1 METLSK
7 YISPTGKIL
16 PRRYTQ
22 AVRKGAKEV
31 GKGYKEGAHNGITS
45 VCKGVRGMK
54 QVEVLLVK
62 DVPNLGKA
70 GDVVKVKW
78 GYAKNYLIPKGFA
91 LSATESVLKNYENI
105 KKMKELSLQRRKRRM
120 EKLARELSKE
130 KLLFVL
136 KVNEEGK
143 PYGSVSSADIV
154 KKLKEKGYNI
164 DRSMVQIDSI
174 SEFGTFQIPI
184 KLHPEVVANLK
195 IVVEPER

>member
-1 METLSK
+1 
-7 YISPTGKIL
+7 
-16 PRRYTQ
+16 
-22 AVRKGAKEV
+22 
-31 GKGYKEGAHNGITS
+31 
-45 VCKGVRGMK
+45 MK

-70 GDVVKVKW
+70 GNVVKVKW

-91 LSATESVLKNYENI
+91 LLATESVLKNYENI
-105 KKMKELSLQRRKRRM
+105 KKMKELSLQRKKKKM
-120 EKLARELSKE
+120 EKLASELSKE

-143 PYGSVSSADIV
+143 PYGSVSSSDIV

>member
-1 METLSK
+1 
-7 YISPTGKIL
+7 
-16 PRRYTQ
+16 
-22 AVRKGAKEV
+22 
-31 GKGYKEGAHNGITS
+31 
-45 VCKGVRGMK
+45 MK
-54 QVEVLLVK
+54 QVEILLVK

-91 LSATESVLKNYENI
+91 LFATESVLKSYENI
-105 KKMKELSLQRRKRRM
+105 KKMKELSLQRKKKKM
-120 EKLARELSKE
+120 EKLASELSKE

-143 PYGSVSSADIV
+143 PYGSVSSSDIV

-164 DRSMVQIDSI
+164 ERSMVQIDSI

>member
-1 METLSK
+1 
-7 YISPTGKIL
+7 
-16 PRRYTQ
+16 
-22 AVRKGAKEV
+22 
-31 GKGYKEGAHNGITS
+31 
-45 VCKGVRGMK
+45 MK

-62 DVPNLGKA
+62 DIPNLGKA

-78 GYAKNYLIPKGFA
+78 GYAKNYLIPKGLA

-105 KKMKELSLQRRKRRM
+105 KKMKELSLQRKKKRL
-120 EKLARELSKE
+120 EKLAREISKE

-136 KVNEEGK
+136 KVNEEGR
-143 PYGSVSSADIV
+143 PYGSVSSSDIV

-164 DRSMVQIDSI
+164 HRSMVQIDSI

>member
-1 METLSK
+1 
-7 YISPTGKIL
+7 
-16 PRRYTQ
+16 
-22 AVRKGAKEV
+22 
-31 GKGYKEGAHNGITS
+31 
-45 VCKGVRGMK
+45 MK
-54 QVEVLLVK
+54 QVEILLVK

-91 LSATESVLKNYENI
+91 LLATESVLKNYENI
-105 KKMKELSLQRRKRRM
+105 KKMKELSLQRKKKRM
-120 EKLARELSKE
+120 EKLASELSKD

-164 DRSMVQIDSI
+164 DRSMVQVDSI
-174 SEFGTFQIPI
+174 AEFGTFQIPI

>member
-1 METLSK
+1 
-7 YISPTGKIL
+7 
-16 PRRYTQ
+16 
-22 AVRKGAKEV
+22 
-31 GKGYKEGAHNGITS
+31 
-45 VCKGVRGMK
+45 MK

-78 GYAKNYLIPKGFA
+78 GYAKNYLIPKGLA

-105 KKMKELSLQRRKRRM
+105 KKMKELSLQRRKKKM
-120 EKLARELSKE
+120 EKLASELSKE

-143 PYGSVSSADIV
+143 PYGSVSSSDIV

>member
-1 METLSK
+1 
-7 YISPTGKIL
+7 
-16 PRRYTQ
+16 
-22 AVRKGAKEV
+22 
-31 GKGYKEGAHNGITS
+31 
-45 VCKGVRGMK
+45 MK

-78 GYAKNYLIPKGFA
+78 GYAKNYLIPKGLA

-105 KKMKELSLQRRKRRM
+105 KKMKELSLQRKKKKM
-120 EKLARELSKE
+120 EKLANELSKE

-143 PYGSVSSADIV
+143 PYGSVSSSDIV

>member
-1 METLSK
+1 
-7 YISPTGKIL
+7 
-16 PRRYTQ
+16 
-22 AVRKGAKEV
+22 
-31 GKGYKEGAHNGITS
+31 
-45 VCKGVRGMK
+45 MK

-70 GDVVKVKW
+70 GDVVKVRW

-91 LSATESVLKNYENI
+91 LSATESVLKSYENI
-105 KKMKELSLQRRKRRM
+105 KKMKEISLQRKKKKM

-143 PYGSVSSADIV
+143 PYGSVSSSDIV

>member
-1 METLSK
+1 
-7 YISPTGKIL
+7 
-16 PRRYTQ
+16 
-22 AVRKGAKEV
+22 
-31 GKGYKEGAHNGITS
+31 
-45 VCKGVRGMK
+45 MK

-70 GDVVKVKW
+70 GDVVKVRW

-91 LSATESVLKNYENI
+91 LSATESVLKSYENI
-105 KKMKELSLQRRKRRM
+105 KKMKELSLQRKKKRM
-120 EKLARELSKE
+120 EKLAGELSKE

-143 PYGSVSSADIV
+143 PYGSVSSSDIV

>member
-1 METLSK
+1 
-7 YISPTGKIL
+7 
-16 PRRYTQ
+16 
-22 AVRKGAKEV
+22 
-31 GKGYKEGAHNGITS
+31 
-45 VCKGVRGMK
+45 
-54 QVEVLLVK
+54 
-62 DVPNLGKA
+62 
-70 GDVVKVKW
+70 
-78 GYAKNYLIPKGFA
+78 
-91 LSATESVLKNYENI
+91 
-105 KKMKELSLQRRKRRM
+105 MKELSLQRKKKKM

-143 PYGSVSSADIV
+143 PYGSVSSSDIV

-174 SEFGTFQIPI
+174 SDFGTFQIPI

>member
-1 METLSK
+1 
-7 YISPTGKIL
+7 
-16 PRRYTQ
+16 
-22 AVRKGAKEV
+22 
-31 GKGYKEGAHNGITS
+31 
-45 VCKGVRGMK
+45 MK

-70 GDVVKVKW
+70 WNVVKVKW

-91 LSATESVLKNYENI
+91 LLATESVLKSYENI
-105 KKMKELSLQRRKRRM
+105 KKMKELSLQRKKKKM
-120 EKLARELSKE
+120 EKLASEISKE

>member
-1 METLSK
+1 
-7 YISPTGKIL
+7 
-16 PRRYTQ
+16 
-22 AVRKGAKEV
+22 
-31 GKGYKEGAHNGITS
+31 
-45 VCKGVRGMK
+45 MK

-70 GDVVKVKW
+70 GDVVKVRW

-91 LSATESVLKNYENI
+91 LLATESVLKSYENI
-105 KKMKELSLQRRKRRM
+105 KKMKELSLQRKKKKM

-143 PYGSVSSADIV
+143 PYGSVSSSDIV

-174 SEFGTFQIPI
+174 SDFGTFQIPI

>member
-1 METLSK
+1 
-7 YISPTGKIL
+7 
-16 PRRYTQ
+16 
-22 AVRKGAKEV
+22 
-31 GKGYKEGAHNGITS
+31 
-45 VCKGVRGMK
+45 MK
-54 QVEVLLVK
+54 QVEILLVK

-78 GYAKNYLIPKGFA
+78 GYAKNYLISKGFA
-91 LSATESVLKNYENI
+91 LLATESVLKSYENI
-105 KKMKELSLQRRKRRM
+105 KKMKELSLQRKKKRM
-120 EKLARELSKE
+120 EKLAGELSKE

>member
-1 METLSK
+1 
-7 YISPTGKIL
+7 
-16 PRRYTQ
+16 
-22 AVRKGAKEV
+22 
-31 GKGYKEGAHNGITS
+31 
-45 VCKGVRGMK
+45 MK
-54 QVEVLLVK
+54 QLEILLVK

-91 LSATESVLKNYENI
+91 LLATESVLKSYENI
-105 KKMKELSLQRRKRRM
+105 KKMKELSLQRKKKRM
-120 EKLARELSKE
+120 EKLASELSKE

-164 DRSMVQIDSI
+164 DRSTVQIDSI

>member
-1 METLSK
+1 
-7 YISPTGKIL
+7 
-16 PRRYTQ
+16 
-22 AVRKGAKEV
+22 
-31 GKGYKEGAHNGITS
+31 
-45 VCKGVRGMK
+45 MK
-54 QVEVLLVK
+54 QVEILLVK

-91 LSATESVLKNYENI
+91 LSAIESVLKSYENI
-105 KKMKELSLQRRKRRM
+105 KKMKELSLQRKKKRM
-120 EKLARELSKE
+120 EKLASELSKE

>member
-1 METLSK
+1 
-7 YISPTGKIL
+7 
-16 PRRYTQ
+16 
-22 AVRKGAKEV
+22 
-31 GKGYKEGAHNGITS
+31 
-45 VCKGVRGMK
+45 MK

-70 GDVVKVKW
+70 WNVVKVKW

-91 LSATESVLKNYENI
+91 LLATESVLKSYENI
-105 KKMKELSLQRRKRRM
+105 KKMKELSLQRRKKKM
-120 EKLARELSKE
+120 EKLASELSKE

-143 PYGSVSSADIV
+143 PYGSVSFADIV

>member
-1 METLSK
+1 
-7 YISPTGKIL
+7 
-16 PRRYTQ
+16 
-22 AVRKGAKEV
+22 
-31 GKGYKEGAHNGITS
+31 
-45 VCKGVRGMK
+45 MK

-70 GDVVKVKW
+70 GDVVKVRW
-78 GYAKNYLIPKGFA
+78 GYAKNYLILKGFA
-91 LSATESVLKNYENI
+91 LLATESVLKSYENI
-105 KKMKELSLQRRKRRM
+105 KKMKEISLQRKKKRM
-120 EKLARELSKE
+120 EKLAGELSKE

-143 PYGSVSSADIV
+143 PYGSVSSSDIV

>member
-1 METLSK
+1 
-7 YISPTGKIL
+7 
-16 PRRYTQ
+16 
-22 AVRKGAKEV
+22 
-31 GKGYKEGAHNGITS
+31 
-45 VCKGVRGMK
+45 MK

-70 GDVVKVKW
+70 GDVVKVRW

-91 LSATESVLKNYENI
+91 LLATESVLKSYENI
-105 KKMKELSLQRRKRRM
+105 KKMKELSLQRRKKKM
-120 EKLARELSKE
+120 EKLASELSKE

-143 PYGSVSSADIV
+143 PYGSVSSSDIV

-174 SEFGTFQIPI
+174 SDFGTFQIPI

>member
-1 METLSK
+1 
-7 YISPTGKIL
+7 
-16 PRRYTQ
+16 
-22 AVRKGAKEV
+22 
-31 GKGYKEGAHNGITS
+31 
-45 VCKGVRGMK
+45 MK
-54 QVEVLLVK
+54 QVEILLVK

-91 LSATESVLKNYENI
+91 LLATESVLKSYENI
-105 KKMKELSLQRRKRRM
+105 KKMKEISLQRKKKRM
-120 EKLARELSKE
+120 EKLAGELSKE

-143 PYGSVSSADIV
+143 PYGSVSSSDIV

-174 SEFGTFQIPI
+174 SEFGTFEIPI

-195 IVVEPER
+195 IVIEPER

>member
-1 METLSK
+1 M
-7 YISPTGKIL
+7 
-16 PRRYTQ
+16 
-22 AVRKGAKEV
+22 
-31 GKGYKEGAHNGITS
+31 
-45 VCKGVRGMK
+45 
-54 QVEVLLVK
+54 
-62 DVPNLGKA
+62 
-70 GDVVKVKW
+70 
-78 GYAKNYLIPKGFA
+78 
-91 LSATESVLKNYENI
+91 LKNYENI
-105 KKMKELSLQRRKRRM
+105 KKMKELSLQRKKKRM

-143 PYGSVSSADIV
+143 PYGYVSSTEIV

-164 DRSMVQIDSI
+164 DRSMVRIDSI

>member
-1 METLSK
+1 
-7 YISPTGKIL
+7 
-16 PRRYTQ
+16 
-22 AVRKGAKEV
+22 
-31 GKGYKEGAHNGITS
+31 
-45 VCKGVRGMK
+45 MK

-70 GDVVKVKW
+70 GDVVKVRW

-91 LSATESVLKNYENI
+91 LSATESVLKSYENI
-105 KKMKELSLQRRKRRM
+105 KKMKELSLQRKKKKM
-120 EKLARELSKE
+120 EKLAGELSKE

-143 PYGSVSSADIV
+143 PYGSVSSSDIV

-174 SEFGTFQIPI
+174 SEFGTFEIPI

-195 IVVEPER
+195 IVIEPER

>member
-1 METLSK
+1 
-7 YISPTGKIL
+7 
-16 PRRYTQ
+16 
-22 AVRKGAKEV
+22 
-31 GKGYKEGAHNGITS
+31 
-45 VCKGVRGMK
+45 MK

-70 GDVVKVKW
+70 GDVVKVRW

-91 LSATESVLKNYENI
+91 LLATESVLKSYENI
-105 KKMKELSLQRRKRRM
+105 KKMKELSLQRKKKRM
-120 EKLARELSKE
+120 EKLAGELSKE

-143 PYGSVSSADIV
+143 PYGSVSSSDIV

-174 SEFGTFQIPI
+174 SEFGTFEIPI
-184 KLHPEVVANLK
+184 KLHPEVMANLK